1 MRESARVVLIRK
13 DKKQTAEARKNL
25 PLMKLCSSL
34 LVFEILKHELTD
46 RRGEELYYIALGER
60 ELVRDESE
68 GGGALEG
75 EGVAEGEGG
84 EEGGQEG
91 GEEER
96 VRGGGEGGELGAD
109 ELPPAEKGAGGQGG
123 EEERRRKRE
132 SMRLMESNSISR
144 NATKGDSGDVGG
156 SCIAKRVDGRG
167 MHCRLSQ

>member
-1 MRESARVVLIRK
+1 M
-13 DKKQTAEARKNL
+13 EARDLLPKWLLCLRSSANL
-25 PLMKLCSSL
+25 RQS
-34 LVFEILKHELTD
+34 KHITQW
-46 RRGEELYYIALGER
+46 
-60 ELVRDESE
+60 SKTP

-96 VRGGGEGGELGAD
+96 VKGGGEGGELGAD